1 MSSNLPRRRVI
12 SALLATGPLLATGRA
27 HSQIQPGA
35 KPITIV
41 VPFPPGGG
49 TDAFAR
55 PLVAQLERVL
65 GEPVVIDNRGGGGGN
80 VGALVAA
87 KAPPDGRTWFMGAVH
102 HAIAPALYPKLGY
115 SLKDSFVPVA
125 LVASVPQ
132 VIVVNP
138 SRIAARTLPEF
149 LAYARRNPGK
159 IAFGSAGGG
168 TSHHLA
174 GELFK
179 LETRTFLTHIPYRG
193 AGPALADLVAGQVDM
208 MFDGFGSSAQHIRAG
223 RIFALAVAADRKVA
237 AIPTIPTTADAGLGN
252 YRAAT
257 WYGLWAPRGTAKES
271 VDSMVSALAKVFAAP
286 EIRDGWNA
294 LGAEVPTTTGRAF
307 GEFVDA
313 EIQRWDK
320 VVRTANVK
328 LEG

>member
-1 MSSNLPRRRVI
+1 MPSSLSRRRLVA
-12 SALLATGPLLATGRA
+12 ALAATPALATGVAIAQSAPRPMTF
-27 HSQIQPGA
+27 
-35 KPITIV
+35 V

-55 PLVAQLERVL
+55 PLVAELEKAL
-65 GEPVVIDNRGGGGGN
+65 GEPVAIDNRGGGGGN

-87 KAPPDGRTWFMGAVH
+87 KAAPDGRTWFMGAVH
-102 HAIAPALYPKLGY
+102 HAIAPSLYPRLGY
-115 SLKDSFVPVA
+115 SLQESFVPVA

-149 LAYARRNPGK
+149 LAHAKRNPGR
-159 IAFGSAGGG
+159 IAFGSAGSG

-193 AGPALADLVAGQVDM
+193 AGPALADLVAGQVDL

-223 RIFALAVAADRKVA
+223 RVVALAVAADRKVA
-237 AIPTIPTTADAGLGN
+237 AIPSIPTAAEGGVGN

-257 WYGLWAPRGTAKES
+257 WYGLWAPSGTPKES
-271 VDSMVSALAKVFAAP
+271 VDRMQAALATTFASASV
-286 EIRDGWNA
+286 RDTWGG
-294 LGAEVPTTTGRAF
+294 LGAEVPTLTGRAF
-307 GEFVDA
+307 GAFVDA
-313 EIQRWDK
+313 EIQRWAK
-320 VVRTANVK
+320 VVKAANVK
-328 LEG
+328 LEV